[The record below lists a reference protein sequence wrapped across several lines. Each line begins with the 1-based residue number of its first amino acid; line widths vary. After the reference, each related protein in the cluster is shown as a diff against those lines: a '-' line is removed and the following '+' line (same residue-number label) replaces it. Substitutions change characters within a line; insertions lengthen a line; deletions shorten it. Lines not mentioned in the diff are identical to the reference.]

1 MGEVAQP
8 LLAVVARAVEEAR
21 LECIVIGN
29 SAAALQGAPV
39 TTLDID
45 FLFRKTDRNVEKL
58 VHVAQALGGHLSQPF
73 LPASDMYR
81 LITEDLQ
88 IDFVS
93 RMDGIASFESL
104 RSRADT
110 IPVGGS
116 TLRVASLEDVIRSKR
131 AAGREKDLASLPILE
146 KTLAVKKAIADAD
159 ETDRRDGAG
168 GER

>member
-1 MGEVAQP
+1 MGEVALP
-8 LLAVVARAVEEAR
+8 FLAVVARAIERAA

-45 FLFRKTDRNVEKL
+45 FLFRETDRNVEKIRE
-58 VHVAQALGGHLSQPF
+58 VARALNAHLSQPF

-88 IDFVS
+88 VDFAS
-93 RMDGIASFESL
+93 RMDGVPSFESL

-110 IPVGGS
+110 IVVGECE
-116 TLRVASLEDVIRSKR
+116 LRVACLEDVIKSKR

-146 KTLAVKKAIADAD
+146 KTLTVKKAIAELDD
-159 ETDRRDGAG
+159 SRRG
-168 GER
+168 G